1 MIRFTDREFE
11 MLTEYV
17 RSQTG
22 IDLSKKRVLAE
33 CRLSGEMEKRGIPSV
48 TELLK
53 QVEKDKTKNL
63 QAMVFNRLTTNYT
76 FFLREPKHFEF
87 LEKVILPELMERQR
101 MLSYKIWCAGCS
113 SGEECYTLSMLF
125 ADYQLRGG
133 VLPAYRIWGTDIAEP
148 ELQRAKEARYP
159 ILEIEQIPSGW
170 RRFCR
175 EEKDGRFFTLTPN
188 IRNHVGFQR
197 ANLLDGRISQGPF
210 DLIFCRNVMIYF
222 DEESR
227 KKLLNRLYRLLKP
240 GGYLF
245 LGHTELLTKNHEQF
259 QYVYPAVYRKA
270 VEETG

>member
-1 MIRFTDREFE
+1 MCIRD
-11 MLTEYV
+11 
-17 RSQTG
+17 
-22 IDLSKKRVLAE
+22 
-33 CRLSGEMEKRGIPSV
+33 
-48 TELLK
+48 
-53 QVEKDKTKNL
+53 
-63 QAMVFNRLTTNYT
+63 
-76 FFLREPKHFEF
+76 
-87 LEKVILPELMERQR
+87 
-101 MLSYKIWCAGCS
+101 
-113 SGEECYTLSMLF
+113 
-125 ADYQLRGG
+125 
-133 VLPAYRIWGTDIAEP
+133 
-148 ELQRAKEARYP
+148 
-159 ILEIEQIPSGW
+159 
-170 RRFCR
+170 RFCR

-270 VEETG
+270 VEELSLIHIYHPPADQQSAGIGDPRIEP